1 MVLGRLEGMASILP
15 DTGLFLYMYV
25 RKEALLSSQIEST
38 QSSLSNFLLFES
50 EEAVRVALTSG
61 LLRRQVADDLA
72 GRLFDLEQMGERA
85 A

>member
-38 QSSLSNFLLFES
+38 QSSLSNLLLIES

-72 GRLFDLEQMGERA
+72 GRLGRQ
-85 A
+85 

>member
-1 MVLGRLEGMASILP
+1 MVLGRLEGMASSLP

-38 QSSLSNFLLFES
+38 QSSLSNLLLFES
-50 EEAVRVALTSG
+50 EEAGRVALTSG

-72 GRLFDLEQMGERA
+72 GRLGRQ
-85 A
+85 